1 MSEITS
7 SKEPQRTMHY
17 GNVFRNRRRTQI
29 MFTERE
35 QTTVYVNQLT
45 SFQSKMNFHFIVEQ
59 YSSTV
64 CHTYHKFKKLDTNKL
79 NSY

>member
-1 MSEITS
+1 
-7 SKEPQRTMHY
+7 
-17 GNVFRNRRRTQI
+17 